1 MIKAIL
7 FDFDGLILDT
17 ETPMFT
23 AWQEVYEEFACKL
36 TLEEYSSC
44 VGGSHVHFNPFD
56 DLAAKSGKDLPA
68 EVIRPR
74 VSKISRQQI
83 ESQDAL
89 PGVRDLL
96 KRAEKKGLQTALVS
110 NSRRDWVEEHLGRL
124 ELLPHFEVIRTSEDG
139 PMKPQPDLYLA
150 ALDALEIKPEEA
162 IALEDSPPGILAARR
177 AGIFVVG
184 VPNKITR
191 LLPLNEPD
199 LELTSLAEMP
209 LPELL
214 EYVRRERVTL

>member
-1 MIKAIL
+1 MTKAIL

-17 ETPMFT
+17 ETPMFS
-23 AWQEVYEEFACKL
+23 AWQAVYKEFACTL

-44 VGGSHVHFNPFD
+44 VGGSHVQFNPFE
-56 DLAAKSGKDLPA
+56 DLAAKAGKDLSA
-68 EVIRPR
+68 DLIRPR
-74 VSKISRQQI
+74 VSKISRKQI
-83 ESQDAL
+83 DSQDAL

-96 KRAEKKGLQTALVS
+96 KSAKKKGLQTALVS
-110 NSRRDWVEEHLGRL
+110 NSTRNWVEEHLDRL
-124 ELLPHFEVIRTSEDG
+124 ELLPHFEVIRTSDDG

-150 ALDALEIKPEEA
+150 ALDALGVKPEEA

-184 VPNKITR
+184 IPNAVTR

-214 EYVRRERVTL
+214 EHVRRERVSL